1 MLCLQHESSNVNTHT
16 HNQHNQH
23 TIVSSPVMAQQL
35 AHDVADC
42 DHIATSSQYTMS
54 NKLITL
60 IYFDSMASET
70 ECVAA
75 MFT

>member
-1 MLCLQHESSNVNTHT
+1 
-16 HNQHNQH
+16 
-23 TIVSSPVMAQQL
+23 MAQQL

-42 DHIATSSQYTMS
+42 DHIATSSQYTMI
-54 NKLITL
+54 NKSI
-60 IYFDSMASET
+60 IINNVDSMASET

>member
-1 MLCLQHESSNVNTHT
+1 MLCLQHESSNVNTHNQ

-42 DHIATSSQYTMS
+42 DHIATVVTVY
-54 NKLITL
+54 N
-60 IYFDSMASET
+60 D
-70 ECVAA
+70 
-75 MFT
+75 